1 MKDID
6 ERYIIKIL
14 TDTLNLEHDDVSFI
28 KLENKFLVLKCDML
42 VRSTDAPKEMLLW
55 QIARKSIVAA
65 LSDMICKGIRPIA
78 ALISLAIP
86 NNFTSNDIKELA
98 KGFSIAKNEFNL
110 NIIGGDTNEGC
121 DLIID
126 CIMAGISNNIIR
138 RSTAKIGD
146 LIISTGLFGYPS
158 SGLKILLNNAKADEV
173 FKEKAINSVFM
184 PKPKIE
190 FLNIVDYVNSSMD
203 SSDGL
208 SITLNELANAS
219 KKMFIIDNIPSSY
232 DIYEFAKNNN
242 YDPEELI
249 FNGGEEYEIIAT
261 IDKEYLDH
269 IKKVMPIYVIG
280 EVKEGNGV
288 YIKEGSR
295 LRRLEGKGFIHLSKD
310 K

>member
-28 KLENKFLVLKCDML
+28 KLDNKFLVLKCDML

-65 LSDMICKGIRPIA
+65 LSDMVCKGIKPIA

-86 NNFTSNDIKELA
+86 KNFTSDDIKELV
-98 KGFSIAKNEFNL
+98 KGFSIAKDEFGL

-158 SGLKILLNNAKADEV
+158 SGLKILLNNAKAEER
-173 FKEKAINSVFM
+173 FKEKAINSVFI
-184 PKPKIE
+184 PKPKTE
-190 FLNIVDYVNSSMD
+190 FLNIKDYVNSSMD

-219 KKMFIIDNIPSSY
+219 KKMFIIDNIPSSS

-249 FNGGEEYEIIAT
+249 FSGGEEYEIIAT
-261 IDKEYLDH
+261 IDKEYLDL

-295 LRRLEGKGFIHLSKD
+295 LRRLEGKGFIHLTKD